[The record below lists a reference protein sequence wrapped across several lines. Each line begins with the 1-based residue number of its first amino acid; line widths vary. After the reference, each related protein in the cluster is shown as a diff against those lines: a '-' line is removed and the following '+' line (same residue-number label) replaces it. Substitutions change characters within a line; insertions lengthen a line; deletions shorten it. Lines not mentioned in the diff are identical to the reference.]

1 MTMKRLS
8 IVIGFVVLAIG
19 RAAAAF
25 GSPARADIPGNWSD
39 AVPMVAGAGQHFV
52 APDGKPTGAGTKES
66 PWDIVS
72 ALEGGHSIRPGDI
85 LWIRGGTY
93 RNPDRKHSS
102 QGWKVNLC
110 GTEKAPVFV
119 RAYPGEHVTIDSG
132 LQLGFKGKAEHVW
145 LWDLELVTS
154 DLQRETKTAGTAPM
168 DLNGPLGGLHVAT
181 STGCKFINLVIHDTY
196 QAIGY
201 WVGALDS
208 EVHGCLIYQNGWKG
222 PDRCHG
228 HCIYTQN
235 RDGTKTISGCIFSTP
250 FGHGQQLIQAYGSK
264 AAWVNGFRIEDN
276 ISYAMA
282 PQGNRLLVG
291 GQADGNRDNRVL
303 RNYFFNATLQL
314 GYSGKNHTDGYVGEN
329 VLFNGS
335 IVVHNY
341 LDVEVRDNLVVG
353 GGINT
358 DNCGQVT
365 NQRNQTFAKGK
376 RADTPRAFLIPN
388 KYDPTRAHLA
398 LFNWA
403 GMPTAQV
410 KVAPFLKAGDSYQL
424 LDPHNFYGKPLLAG
438 KCEGEMMPVPIEGTF
453 GAFVVLKGD
462 RTN

>member
-1 MTMKRLS
+1 MQRS
-8 IVIGFVVLAIG
+8 ITLGLFILAIG
-19 RAAAAF
+19 PATVTV
-25 GSPARADIPGNWSD
+25 GSPGRADVPGNWSD
-39 AVPMVAGAGQHFV
+39 AVPMATGTGQHFV
-52 APDGKPTGAGTKES
+52 APDGKPTGAGTKDS
-66 PWDIVS
+66 PWDIVY
-72 ALEGGHSIRPGDI
+72 ALEGRHPIRPGDI

-102 QGWKVNLC
+102 QGWVVSLC
-110 GTEKAPVFV
+110 GTEKAPVYV
-119 RAYPGEHVTIDSG
+119 RAYPGERVTIDSG

-168 DLNGPLGGLHVAT
+168 DLSGPLGGLHVAT
-181 STGCKFINLVIHDTY
+181 SRGCKFINLVIHDTY

-222 PDRCHG
+222 ADRCHG

-235 RDGTKTISGCIFSTP
+235 RDGYKAISGCIFSTP

-276 ISYAMA
+276 ISYAMT
-282 PQGNRLLVG
+282 PQGDRLLVG
-291 GQADGNRDNRVL
+291 GMANGNRDNSVL

-314 GYSGKNHTDGYVGEN
+314 GYSGKDHTRGHVREN
-329 VLFNGS
+329 VLLDGS

-341 LDVEVRDNLVVG
+341 LDVEVRDNFVVG
-353 GGINT
+353 GGINMS
-358 DNCGQVT
+358 NCGQVA
-365 NQRNQTFAKGK
+365 NQGNQTFAMGN
-376 RADTPRAFLIPN
+376 RTNTPSAFLIPN

-398 LFNWA
+398 VFNW
-403 GMPTAQV
+403 GGGPTAKV
-410 KVAPFLKAGDSYQL
+410 KVAPFLKAGDTYQL
-424 LDPHNFYGKPLLAG
+424 FDPRDFFGKPVFAG
-438 KCEGEMMPVPIEGTF
+438 KCEGEMMSLPIKGPF
-453 GAFVVLKGD
+453 AAFVVVKGE

>member
-1 MTMKRLS
+1 MQRTILTGLLIM
-8 IVIGFVVLAIG
+8 AIG
-19 RAAAAF
+19 PAAVVSGNQA
-25 GSPARADIPGNWSD
+25 GADVPGNWSD
-39 AVPMVAGAGQHFV
+39 AVPRVAGAGQHFV

-72 ALEGGHSIRPGDI
+72 ALEGKHAVRPGDI

-102 QGWKVNLC
+102 QGWVVSLC
-110 GTEKAPVFV
+110 GEEKAPVHV
-119 RAYPGEHVTIDSG
+119 RAYPGERVTIDSG

-154 DLQRETKTAGTAPM
+154 DLTSETKTAGSAPA
-168 DLNGPLGGLHVAT
+168 DLGGPLGGLHVAT
-181 STGCKFINLVIHDTY
+181 GTGCKFINLVIHDVY
-196 QAIGY
+196 QGISY
-201 WVGALDS
+201 WVGARDS

-235 RDGTKTISGCIFSTP
+235 RDGAKTISGCIFSTP

-276 ISYAMA
+276 ISYAMT
-282 PQGNRLLVG
+282 PQGDRLLVG

-303 RNYFFNATLQL
+303 RNYFFNAGLQL
-314 GYSGKNHTDGYVGEN
+314 GYSGKNHADGHLREN
-329 VLFNGS
+329 VLLDGS
-335 IVVHNY
+335 IVVCNY
-341 LDVEVRDNLVVG
+341 LDVEIRDNLVAG
-353 GGINT
+353 GRIDAG
-358 DNCGQVT
+358 NCGKATSQG
-365 NQRNQTFAKGK
+365 NQTFASGK
-376 RADTPRAFLIPN
+376 HVDATKAFLIPN

-398 LFNWA
+398 VFNWA
-403 GMPTAQV
+403 GTPTAQV
-410 KVAPFLKAGDSYQL
+410 KVAPFLKAGDRYQL
-424 LDPHNFYGKPLLAG
+424 LDPHNFFGKPLLAG
-438 KCEGEMMPVPIEGTF
+438 KCAGETMPVPIKATF
-453 GAFVVLKGD
+453 AAFVVLRGD